1 MADAST
7 LWHFIESIKA
17 GGQISGVDPVA
28 LEAFGQEAAFFG
40 QQATV
45 AGDEHIDFQ
54 LSYAVAFKEALLPAW
69 FWRTGHGSQDPGW
82 AHLNRVHPD
91 HCDRLDEAHAVS
103 TTPARALVV
112 AVLTARLA
120 LAEARHG

>member
-7 LWHFIESIKA
+7 LRHFVEKIRA
-17 GGQISGVDPVA
+17 GGHIGADDPA
-28 LEAFGQEAAFFG
+28 AIEAFGSEAAYYG
-40 QQATV
+40 QCATTGTTYP
-45 AGDEHIDFQ
+45 ADLKIA
-54 LSYAVAFKEALLPAW
+54 YAVAFKEALLPKW
-69 FWRTGHGSQDPGW
+69 YWRAGHGSQDPGW

-103 TTPARALVV
+103 TEPARALVL
-112 AVLTARLA
+112 AVLKARLA